1 MAALKDKED
10 NRAANMTI
18 DIGKTQAVSAT
29 DQLHKKIKN
38 KKSAMGKIKRNSKRV
53 VDRRR
58 K

>member
-10 NRAANMTI
+10 GRAANMTV
-18 DIGKTQAVSAT
+18 DVGKTQAVSAA
-29 DQLHKKIKN
+29 DALHKKIKS